1 MDVNVHSDEA
11 LLSSGGRLGR
21 RRRWSSAEK
30 RQIVEESL
38 AGNRQASLTARRHG
52 IPHSLLFR
60 WRKAYQEGRL
70 GESDE
75 PVSFMSAT
83 VMPDVQAEPDAA
95 PGQQFDDP
103 CDWDRRMEIVVRGGR
118 RVIVGPAVE
127 PGALRRVLT
136 VLEAL

>member
-75 PVSFMSAT
+75 PVSLALLNFEWA
-83 VMPDVQAEPDAA
+83 
-95 PGQQFDDP
+95 
-103 CDWDRRMEIVVRGGR
+103 VRPQTPHR
-118 RVIVGPAVE
+118 AKNTALLNFAWAMRPA
-127 PGALRRVLT
+127 G
-136 VLEAL
+136 

>member
-75 PVSFMSAT
+75 PVSLALLNFEWA
-83 VMPDVQAEPDAA
+83 
-95 PGQQFDDP
+95 
-103 CDWDRRMEIVVRGGR
+103 VR
-118 RVIVGPAVE
+118 PA
-127 PGALRRVLT
+127 G
-136 VLEAL
+136 